1 MAQRFKREIL
11 PATED
16 RPQIELVRSA
26 RRTRTSSMQRDG

>member
-16 RPQIELVRSA
+16 RPQIELVRVGA
-26 RRTRTSSMQRDG
+26 PHPHHQHAA